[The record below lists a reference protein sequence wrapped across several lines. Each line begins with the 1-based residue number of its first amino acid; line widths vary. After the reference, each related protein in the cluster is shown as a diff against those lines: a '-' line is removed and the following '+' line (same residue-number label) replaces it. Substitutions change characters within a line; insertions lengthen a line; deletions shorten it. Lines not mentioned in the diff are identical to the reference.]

1 MPANFNPILTNFNC
15 VPAILNCE
23 LSKSKRKE
31 ICFIYRVCAII
42 FIAVAIIFCEVA
54 TVFCEIETV
63 FCEVAMVLFHRSL
76 LKVTNNS
83 RGYDS
88 DFAWS
93 LFVCCLWE
101 NA

>member
-1 MPANFNPILTNFNC
+1 VLWGWDGGGSPCCKTTGI
-15 VPAILNCE
+15 
-23 LSKSKRKE
+23 KSQE
-31 ICFIYRVCAII
+31 ICFIYRVC
-42 FIAVAIIFCEVA
+42 AIIFCEVA

-93 LFVCCLWE
+93 HFVCCLWE